1 MHPHADATAPRK
13 VSVMTSISNATST
26 SSLWAAQQ
34 QTRPTPPND
43 GKDGPLAS
51 VSSLLGSSVE
61 DLQTEL
67 ASGKSLNDIADEK
80 GVSHDDL
87 IKALKAGMPADA
99 PSGVDPTQMLEQMA
113 AQTGGPQPPAPP
125 AGQGLGASVTSESG
139 VLTGSVT
146 ERQQNLL
153 DQLSDLLGTDSDD
166 LVAEL
171 QGGSSLLQM
180 LQDRGITKSSAA
192 ETVGEGFLVDA
203 KA

>member
-1 MHPHADATAPRK
+1 
-13 VSVMTSISNATST
+13 MTSVSSATST

-34 QTRPTPPND
+34 QTRPTPPSD
-43 GKDGPLAS
+43 GKGGPLAS

-67 ASGKSLNDIADEK
+67 SSGKSLNDIADEK

-87 IKALKAGMPADA
+87 IEALKAGMPADA

-125 AGQGLGASVTSESG
+125 TGQGLGGSVTSESG

-146 ERQQNLL
+146 DRQQNLL

-171 QGGSSLLQM
+171 QGGSNLLQM
-180 LQDRGITKSSAA
+180 LQEKGITKSSAA